1 MIAQPQPLVAIL
13 NSMDDI
19 IDTLSLAF
27 EQAGF
32 RTVGAKLSEI
42 QSGVLDLVAFVQEH
56 EPDAIVYDIP
66 RPYEANW
73 NFLRLMRDTSSLGDL
88 GWVVTTTNRT
98 ALVAALGPVNVI
110 EIVLGKPYTV
120 DEVVAAVRLSL
131 SVDGCGQTK
140 G

>member
-1 MIAQPQPLVAIL
+1 MNAAPPPLVPVL

-19 IDTLSLAF
+19 IDTLRLAF

-42 QSGVLDLVAFVQEH
+42 QSGMLDLVAFVKEH
-56 EPDAIVYDIP
+56 QPDAIVYDIP

-73 NFLRLMRDTSSLGDL
+73 NFLRLMRDTGSLSDL
-88 GWVVTTTNRT
+88 GWVVTTTNRS
-98 ALVAALGPVNVI
+98 ALVAAVGPVNVI

-120 DEVVAAVRLSL
+120 NEVVAAVRLSL
-131 SVDGCGQTK
+131 SVDGCDQAK
-140 G
+140 V